1 MFHTKL
7 VDCIIKL
14 NKWIHKFHTVVLI
27 NSQSVKLYN
36 TTSASSSSHWLLSS
50 GITRIYDWGPD
61 QLIPTVKNWN
71 FLYTIHIIRTQVT
84 CISTH
89 THHSCRNML
98 VSQWQWTTGLNQKF
112 LSSFDSQVSGP
123 QNMLRLCFIM
133 QSNMHFTANVSEA
146 DNTTSLK
153 VALADSINSSTCK
166 ALQLAV
172 HCIHLALWP
181 LILGALE
188 KHLLTGTVSN
198 NFNKCDPIL
207 IIFDVDNHQSPR
219 SSYV

>member
-1 MFHTKL
+1 MTGVQISWFEPSKTE
-7 VDCIIKL
+7 
-14 NKWIHKFHTVVLI
+14 
-27 NSQSVKLYN
+27 
-36 TTSASSSSHWLLSS
+36 TSC
-50 GITRIYDWGPD
+50 T
-61 QLIPTVKNWN
+61 
-71 FLYTIHIIRTQVT
+71 LYTLYITQVT

-123 QNMLRLCFIM
+123 QNMFWLRFIM

-153 VALADSINSSTCK
+153 VAVADSTCK

-172 HCIHLALWP
+172 HCIHLALWS